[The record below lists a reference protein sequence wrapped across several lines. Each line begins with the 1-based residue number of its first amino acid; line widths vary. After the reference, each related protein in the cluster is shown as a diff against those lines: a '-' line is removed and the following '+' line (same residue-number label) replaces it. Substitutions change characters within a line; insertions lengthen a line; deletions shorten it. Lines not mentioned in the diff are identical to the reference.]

1 MSDSVTRAAHY
12 NNCPIEVK
20 HLSRRLC
27 GPLAQ
32 IVQYVM
38 RAHLKGEELQD
49 LRKALFWNDDL
60 LKTMA
65 QETVT
70 LACMGRPDFTPSEF
84 TRQMT
89 DGRGR
94 IIRAAWAAAWSI
106 DVPAIWRCLEIMRNA
121 IVAEIA
127 LMEGTIAAR
136 QVAP

>member
-1 MSDSVTRAAHY
+1 MSDPVTSPAHY
-12 NNCPIEVK
+12 TSHRIEVIK
-20 HLSRRLC
+20 LSRRLC

-49 LRKALFWNDDL
+49 LRKALFWTDDL
-60 LKTMA
+60 IKTMA
-65 QETVT
+65 KEQVK
-70 LACMGRPDFTPSEF
+70 LACMDEPDFTPSEF

-94 IIRAAWAAAWSI
+94 IIRAAWAAAWAR

-121 IVAEIA
+121 IAAEIA
-127 LMEGTIAAR
+127 LMEGEA
-136 QVAP
+136 

>member
-1 MSDSVTRAAHY
+1 MSDPVTSPAHY
-12 NNCPIEVK
+12 TAHPIEVIN
-20 HLSRRLC
+20 LSRRLC

-49 LRKALFWNDDL
+49 LRKALFWADDL
-60 LKTMA
+60 SEAMA
-65 QETVT
+65 LEPVK
-70 LACMGRPDFTPSEF
+70 LACMDEPDFTPSEF

-94 IIRAAWAAAWSI
+94 IIRAAWAAAWAR
-106 DVPAIWRCLEIMRNA
+106 DVPAIWRCLEIMRDA

-127 LMEGTIAAR
+127 LMEGEA
-136 QVAP
+136 